1 MIIFEIVKI
10 VRTVVVVILY
20 KSQVVM
26 MSILVGEIRVLTSL
40 EIGRDGLV
48 NGLIVVVNAR
58 TWGAV
63 TAIGAIVYLKYIFL
77 VTFV

>member
-63 TAIGAIVYLKYIFL
+63 TAIGAIVY
-77 VTFV
+77 